1 MKTNCSQFSFE
12 YILLGIS
19 VSQFFDSLYN
29 YKTRNVIVLKY
40 FLYIS
45 LKNTFFYFFKNFLL
59 LQLKCKKKKKPK
71 YHVPNETHRRVYES
85 GIQWWIYIFLFSTC
99 VFIIIILR
107 SNNT

>member
-59 LQLKCKKKKKPK
+59 LQLKCKKKKNRNIMYQMKLTDVFTK
-71 YHVPNETHRRVYES
+71 AECSGGFIYFYFQRV
-85 GIQWWIYIFLFSTC
+85 FS
-99 VFIIIILR
+99 L
-107 SNNT
+107 